1 MRLIYTI
8 IPMREREREREREG
22 TEAMEASLIVK
33 VEENISV
40 KGKPIYERLRL
51 TT

>member
-8 IPMREREREREREG
+8 IPMREREREREG

-40 KGKPIYERLRL
+40 KGKPIYERLRRA
-51 TT
+51 T